1 MHSRINKIYTCEA
14 CGDTYQAKMTKPGHD
29 FKLEAHKDPTCQA
42 EGDDLYK
49 CSRCQKEKKDA
60 IAVIDH
66 KYELTNTVNST
77 CVADGYK
84 EYTCT
89 MCKNSY
95 RENLS
100 KLEHNYVET
109 GKDSQYIYYIC
120 SGCGDTKT
128 EFIDATYT
136 IDLGNGQTTTVVGH
150 FDLQMRQEIYNLVV
164 ARREKMGSNPI
175 ALAPVNSTLQ
185 DVANIRA
192 YEITNSYSHTR
203 PNGERAIISF
213 YSYACTEGENLAKGQ
228 RSAEQVC
235 KDWFASPGHDLNI
248 TSNNFSSI
256 GIGVFCQK
264 VNGGYVYHFM

>member
-1 MHSRINKIYTCEA
+1 MTCTNA
-14 CGDTYQAKMTKPGHD
+14 AV
-29 FKLEAHKDPTCQA
+29 A
-42 EGDDLYK
+42 
-49 CSRCQKEKKDA
+49 RKKDA

-66 KYELTNTVNST
+66 KYELTNTVNPT

-164 ARREKMGSNPI
+164 ARREKMGSNF
-175 ALAPVNSTLQ
+175 AMTLIMKFF
-185 DVANIRA
+185 VLCGLHYLTI
-192 YEITNSYSHTR
+192 EKI
-203 PNGERAIISF
+203 
-213 YSYACTEGENLAKGQ
+213 L
-228 RSAEQVC
+228 
-235 KDWFASPGHDLNI
+235 
-248 TSNNFSSI
+248 
-256 GIGVFCQK
+256 
-264 VNGGYVYHFM
+264 

>member
-42 EGDDLYK
+42 EGYDLYK

-66 KYELTNTVNST
+66 KYELTNTVNPT

-164 ARREKMGSNPI
+164 ARREKMGSNF
-175 ALAPVNSTLQ
+175 AMTLRIPFQ
-185 DVANIRA
+185 VTPERMKNQNKSRGEKFSFVLFVKHTKNNISDRMK
-192 YEITNSYSHTR
+192 ETI
-203 PNGERAIISF
+203 
-213 YSYACTEGENLAKGQ
+213 
-228 RSAEQVC
+228 
-235 KDWFASPGHDLNI
+235 
-248 TSNNFSSI
+248 
-256 GIGVFCQK
+256 
-264 VNGGYVYHFM
+264 